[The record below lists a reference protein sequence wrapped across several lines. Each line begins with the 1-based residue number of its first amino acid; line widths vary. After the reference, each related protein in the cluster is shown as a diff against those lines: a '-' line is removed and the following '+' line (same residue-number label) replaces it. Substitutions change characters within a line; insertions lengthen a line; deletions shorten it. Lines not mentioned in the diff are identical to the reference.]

1 MSVLVK
7 SEIIQLIKEGR
18 LAFEPGLDRFQL
30 QPHSVD
36 LRLGYTFLVPKTWE
50 MSEAGRKAVMVD
62 HLQIKVNGKRYFE
75 TIELEEGQYF
85 ELLPRENV
93 IVSSL
98 EKIKMSTGLM
108 AVLYPR
114 SSVNRRGLALDLSG
128 IVDAGYEGQL
138 VVPMRNNTNSQVIR
152 IYPGERFCQLVFQKL
167 EHDTKVLKSR
177 WHGRDVAAGLVRERH
192 AQEVSL
198 VRRGKLRELKQKYAI
213 KG

>member
-50 MSEAGRKAVMVD
+50 MTDDGRRAVMVD
-62 HLQIKVNGKRYFE
+62 HLQLKTDGKKHFDV
-75 TIELEEGQYF
+75 IELEEGQYF

-98 EKIKMSTGLM
+98 EKIKVSQGLM

-167 EHDTKVLKSR
+167 EHDIKVLKSR
-177 WHGRDVAAGLVRERH
+177 WHGRDMAAGLVRERY

-198 VRRGKLRELKQKYAI
+198 VRRGKLRELKEKYAI